1 MWKIKCGVG
10 QWFHENGTSI
20 EHVPLWDVC
29 RTNWGE
35 WSEWGSC
42 SSSCDGGKITRTR
55 KCFYDGECAITDKDS
70 TLCINKRPVRD
81 DFCEGAESANSES
94 MPCNVG
100 VKCKKSKFVQR
111 LKSEPSLKVDGL

>member
-29 RTNWGE
+29 RTNWGS

-55 KCFYDGECAITDKDS
+55 KCFYDGECAVTDKDS
-70 TLCINKRPVRD
+70 TLCINKRPVRA
-81 DFCEGAESANSES
+81 DFCEGADAASSES

-100 VKCKKSKFVQR
+100 VKCESRKMWK
-111 LKSEPSLKVDGL
+111 